1 MPFLVSLFGFLAS
14 VLLGDEL
21 TCTIAFAPA
30 AMGALATARRGGKE
44 FQKGRKAAF
53 DRVVEL
59 FHGYSIAQAAP
70 ASKGKAYLASIC
82 NTQESGAR
90 L

>member
-1 MPFLVSLFGFLAS
+1 MPFLVSLIGFLVC
-14 VLLGDEL
+14 VLMWDEL
-21 TCTIAFAPA
+21 ACAIAFASA
-30 AMGALATARRGGKE
+30 AMRTLATARRGGKE

-59 FHGYSIAQAAP
+59 FHGYSIAWGRPAA
-70 ASKGKAYLASIC
+70 KGKLRLASIC

>member
-1 MPFLVSLFGFLAS
+1 MPFLVSLISVLAS
-14 VLLGDEL
+14 VLMWDEL
-21 TCTIAFAPA
+21 TCAIAFASA
-30 AMGALATARRGGKE
+30 AMRTLTTARRGGKE

-53 DRVVEL
+53 DRIVEL
-59 FHGYSIAQAAP
+59 FHGGSIAWGGPAA
-70 ASKGKAYLASIC
+70 KGKSRLASIC

>member
-1 MPFLVSLFGFLAS
+1 MPFLVSLVSVFAS
-14 VLLGDEL
+14 ILLGDEL
-21 TCTIAFAPA
+21 ACSIAFATA
-30 AMGALATARRGGKE
+30 AMRALATARRRGKE

-82 NTQESGAR
+82 NT
-90 L
+90 

>member
-1 MPFLVSLFGFLAS
+1 MPFFVVLSDFLTSAF
-14 VLLGDEL
+14 LLDEL
-21 TCTIAFAPA
+21 ACSIAFAPT
-30 AMGALATARRGGKE
+30 AMGALATARRSGKE

-70 ASKGKAYLASIC
+70 TSKGKAYLASIC
-82 NTQESGAR
+82 NT
-90 L
+90 